1 MLLMFEAILT
11 SALGIA
17 LFREPLTLHFV
28 LGSTMI
34 LGSGIYLGWR
44 QDKNVVGIDGDS
56 LSVSE

>member
-1 MLLMFEAILT
+1 
-11 SALGIA
+11 
-17 LFREPLTLHFV
+17 
-28 LGSTMI
+28 MI